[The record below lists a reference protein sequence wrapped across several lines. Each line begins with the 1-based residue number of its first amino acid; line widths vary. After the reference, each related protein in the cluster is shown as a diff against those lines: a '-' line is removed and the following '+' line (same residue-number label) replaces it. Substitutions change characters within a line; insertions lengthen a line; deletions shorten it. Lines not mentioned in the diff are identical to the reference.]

1 MSEAFDKKVTEFFRT
16 YQDRGMKK
24 WQGFFLS
31 DHTSTLR
38 KDRQQKAMTYP
49 KKAEMSAEE
58 VSAVLFKAF
67 SDHYQVSVQ
76 LKTRDKEGLY
86 KADIVGFVQ
95 GYQDDEI
102 IINGKAINLDGIN
115 HIEMVR

>member
-16 YQDRGMKK
+16 YQDRGMEK

-49 KKAEMSAEE
+49 KKAEMSAGVVAWLDEAKRKTAE
-58 VSAVLFKAF
+58 PAGAPKRDLRKRKPHIKVFTAF
-67 SDHYQVSVQ
+67 YKRQN
-76 LKTRDKEGLY
+76 DKL
-86 KADIVGFVQ
+86 
-95 GYQDDEI
+95 
-102 IINGKAINLDGIN
+102 
-115 HIEMVR
+115 

>member
-1 MSEAFDKKVTEFFRT
+1 MSEAFDKKVTEFFRN

-49 KKAEMSAEE
+49 KKVEMSAEE

-76 LKTRDKEGLY
+76 RYETDRKQRCRNSY
-86 KADIVGFVQ
+86 IVRTAPSCA
-95 GYQDDEI
+95 Y
-102 IINGKAINLDGIN
+102 
-115 HIEMVR
+115 R

>member
-1 MSEAFDKKVTEFFRT
+1 MENRLIRAGLFYLPLRTSICIIFLTKLGALYMSEAFDKKVTEFFRT

-49 KKAEMSAEE
+49 KKAETEA
-58 VSAVLFKAF
+58 
-67 SDHYQVSVQ
+67 H
-76 LKTRDKEGLY
+76 
-86 KADIVGFVQ
+86 
-95 GYQDDEI
+95 
-102 IINGKAINLDGIN
+102 INCF
-115 HIEMVR
+115 